1 MALEGNAK
9 DFGLS
14 DIFQLIS
21 IQKKSGMLSIAAEE
35 NIAIFFQD
43 GMIISTRDR
52 RNKSKDPLKDYL
64 LRYGFIDRD
73 EMNNLQQIQS
83 GSNMDLTEILLSE
96 KYFSEDELTAI
107 FAEQIYESVHEVLS
121 WPKSQYKFIIGKNVL
136 SGIKSYA
143 SLKVEGVLMESMRRI
158 DEFPEM
164 RRIFPSED
172 MIFQRNPSSK
182 SDKDPSLSGN
192 EEVIYDLLQIE
203 RTLEYLVSRSRMPRF
218 CTYESLKRLLETGL
232 LEFREAEK
240 TEPEEIREEV
250 VETRKDKRKRFVPT
264 FAIMIILIASFA
276 VGEYLVPYLMPPG
289 WKARTRTS
297 LAASVQEAAG
307 LTVEPEKLRIR
318 ALKATIKQGL
328 DEYYG
333 SRGSYPFTIE
343 VLVVKKFI
351 SSSTLELVQQ
361 AGIRY
366 RMNDNGGAYSLQ

>member
-14 DIFQLIS
+14 EIFQLIS
-21 IQKKSGMLSIAAEE
+21 IQKKSGMLSIVAEE

-43 GMIISTRDR
+43 GMIMSTRDR

-107 FAEQIYESVHEVLS
+107 FAEQIYESIHEVLS
-121 WPKSQYKFIIGKNVL
+121 CPKSQYKFVIGKNVL

-172 MIFQRNPSSK
+172 MIFQKNPSS
-182 SDKDPSLSGN
+182 STDKEPDLSGN
-192 EEVIYDLLQIE
+192 EEVIYDLLQHE
-203 RTLEYLVSRSRMPRF
+203 RTLEYLVSHSRMARF

-240 TEPEEIREEV
+240 AEPEKIPEKTV
-250 VETRKDKRKRFVPT
+250 KTRKDKRKRFVPT
-264 FAIMIILIASFA
+264 FAIMIILVASFA
-276 VGEYLVPYLMPPG
+276 VGEYLVPWLMPPG
-289 WKARTRTS
+289 WKARTSGT
-297 LAASVQEAAG
+297 LTASVPETAG
-307 LTVEPEKLRIR
+307 LTVNPDELRIR
-318 ALKATIKQGL
+318 SLKATISQGL

-333 SRGSYPFTIE
+333 SMGSYPFTLE
-343 VLVVKKFI
+343 VLAIRNFI
-351 SSSTLELVQQ
+351 SGPTLELVQQ